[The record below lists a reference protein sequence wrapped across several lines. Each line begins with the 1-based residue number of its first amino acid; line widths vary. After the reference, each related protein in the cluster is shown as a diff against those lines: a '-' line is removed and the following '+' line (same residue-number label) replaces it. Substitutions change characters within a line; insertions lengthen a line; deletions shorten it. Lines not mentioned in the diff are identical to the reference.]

1 MTRAIHIQTSSLGY
15 PLSGTDT
22 SQSWNYFLM
31 IFPSIS
37 YVYIYTYTQ
46 KCATSV
52 TFRPSR
58 IKLPAH
64 SHCYKLGTF
73 HWFFNFNFSFLSI
86 FNQCL
91 TLKSAASACSAN
103 FHLSS
108 GAPWELC
115 GVTTRVAALKQKTLG
130 SEIGVFLLRK
140 LISNAELISGKKLF
154 HNCKLCLGCCI
165 QLVTWILFYINEQK
179 NGNWKNVCF
188 VCLQNSRKKD

>member
-1 MTRAIHIQTSSLGY
+1 MTRAIHSQISSLQHL
-15 PLSGTDT
+15 LSGTDT

-46 KCATSV
+46 KCATSM

-64 SHCYKLGTF
+64 PHCCKLGTF

-115 GVTTRVAALKQKTLG
+115 GATTRVAVLKQKTLG
-130 SEIGVFLLRK
+130 SKIGVFLLRK
-140 LISNAELISGKKLF
+140 LISNAELISGKK
-154 HNCKLCLGCCI
+154 
-165 QLVTWILFYINEQK
+165 
-179 NGNWKNVCF
+179 
-188 VCLQNSRKKD
+188 KKTISEL